1 MSNPTIVTAQP
12 GVPFVDMVREFDAP
26 VASLIRAY
34 TDPALLVQWMGP
46 YGLEM
51 DIKEYDVRPGG
62 RWHYVHTDQEGNSYE
77 FHGVFH
83 SVSDD
88 SIVQTF
94 EFAGTPGQV
103 SLDSV
108 RFEDAGDGRTRV
120 SSRSVFQS
128 LESRD
133 GMVSSGMETGMTE
146 GYERLDAVLAA
157 GH

>member
-12 GVPFVDMVREFDAP
+12 GVPFVDVVREFDAP
-26 VASLIRAY
+26 VASVIRAY

-46 YGLEM
+46 HGYEM
-51 DIKEYDVRPGG
+51 DLKEYDARPGG
-62 RWHYVHTDQEGNSYE
+62 LWHYVHTDQEGNSYE

-83 SVSDD
+83 SVTDD

-94 EFAGTPGQV
+94 EFAGAPGQV

-108 RFEDAGDGRTRV
+108 RFEDAGGGRTRV
-120 SSRSVFQS
+120 SSHTVFQT

-133 GMVSSGMETGMTE
+133 GMMSSGMETGMTQ
-146 GYERLDAVLAA
+146 GNERLDAVLAA

>member
-26 VASLIRAY
+26 VASVVRAY
-34 TDPALLVQWMGP
+34 TDPALLVQWLGP

-62 RWHYVHTDQEGNSYE
+62 SWHYVHTDQQGNAYE
-77 FHGVFH
+77 FRGVFH
-83 SVSDD
+83 SVTDEY
-88 SIVQTF
+88 IVQTF
-94 EFAGTPGQV
+94 EFAGMPGQV

-108 RFEDAGDGRTRV
+108 RFEDAGGGRTRV
-120 SSRSVFQS
+120 STRSVFQS
-128 LESRD
+128 QEARD
-133 GMVSSGMETGMTE
+133 GMVDSGMESGMTQ

-157 GH
+157 GS

>member
-26 VASLIRAY
+26 VTAVIRAY
-34 TDPALLVQWMGP
+34 TEPALLAQWLGP

-62 RWHYVHTDQEGNSYE
+62 SWHYVHTDKEGNAYD
-77 FHGVFH
+77 FRGVFH
-83 SVSDD
+83 SVTDD
-88 SIVQTF
+88 TIVQTF
-94 EFAGTPGQV
+94 EFAGTPGEV

-108 RFEDAGDGRTRV
+108 RFEDVGDGRTRV

-133 GMVSSGMETGMTE
+133 GMVSSGMESGMKQ
-146 GYERLDAVLAA
+146 GYERLDTLLATA
-157 GH
+157 G